1 MSHLPAH
8 SIRFS
13 STHSIQMHPFHFDS
27 SLPRSPRRMLNK
39 HAKQSQRMKR
49 NTHHYSLFRHQL
61 QSSPPFSSCQYPR
74 ILSNPLT
81 ISPQRRESISPFTVN
96 EPTLTNRI
104 TTLQMPILQKLSL
117 HSTLS
122 PPPISITRCWCHDSC
137 LRRLLLLSSHPF
149 NASKHSINMS

>member
-1 MSHLPAH
+1 MNHLPAH

-27 SLPRSPRRMLNK
+27 SLPRSPRRMHNK
-39 HAKQSQRMKR
+39 HAKQSQGMKR
-49 NTHHYSLFRHQL
+49 HTHYYSLFKHQL

-81 ISPQRRESISPFTVN
+81 IPPQIRESISPFTVN
-96 EPTLTNRI
+96 KPTLTNRI
-104 TTLQMPILQKLSL
+104 TTLQMPILQKHSH

-122 PPPISITRCWCHDSC
+122 PPPISIARCWCHDSC
-137 LRRLLLLSSHPF
+137 LSCLLFLTNHPL
-149 NASKHSINMS
+149 NASKHSINVS